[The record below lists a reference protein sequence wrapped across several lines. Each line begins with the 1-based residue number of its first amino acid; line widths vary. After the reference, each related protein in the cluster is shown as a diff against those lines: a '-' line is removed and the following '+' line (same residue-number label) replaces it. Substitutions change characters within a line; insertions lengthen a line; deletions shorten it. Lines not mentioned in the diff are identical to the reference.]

1 MNPRPLGTFGA
12 VAVIAAL
19 AFGSPA
25 ALSQDNRPR
34 DSGGFKM
41 DLSSWRSIPTHEFML
56 NIVDLPGAEFI
67 SAERRVRDHRV
78 VHQRVWFDGP
88 QGFLFV
94 THVPAAGGYKKSV
107 TDRFRSARNAR
118 EAAESHWRAAGEPF
132 DVEESVEI
140 HTSRRRGG
148 WVHATRGR
156 YYGRLCFI
164 ARVGF
169 LSRRS
174 KVNRRPHVYYDTL
187 ISFRDCSGERSL
199 ADVATWL
206 EGAKIVEPSY
216 NRIDRK

>member
-1 MNPRPLGTFGA
+1 M
-12 VAVIAAL
+12 
-19 AFGSPA
+19 
-25 ALSQDNRPR
+25 
-34 DSGGFKM
+34 
-41 DLSSWRSIPTHEFML
+41 
-56 NIVDLPGAEFI
+56 
-67 SAERRVRDHRV
+67 
-78 VHQRVWFDGP
+78 
-88 QGFLFV
+88 
-94 THVPAAGGYKKSV
+94 
-107 TDRFRSARNAR
+107 
-118 EAAESHWRAAGEPF
+118 
-132 DVEESVEI
+132 EI